1 MFEICLNSAGIC
13 PRRFRRSWKSAASA
27 ASSTTSSPTPCIN
40 HGTQVFLKFLFYALF
55 FGLFLFLFHT
65 SCKRKLYILG
75 RWNIHYTW
83 FWFISWLRKHISCYK
98 PQIYVFLVYFST
110 LFHTS
115 FKCGD
120 LHGFFYILIYFKHIC
135 NYDQYCKINGT
146 IYT

>member
-55 FGLFLFLFHT
+55 FGIFLFLFHT

-75 RWNIHYTW
+75 RWNIHYTC
-83 FWFISWLRKHISCYK
+83 FWFISWLRKLYILGRWNIHYTCFCFIL
-98 PQIYVFLVYFST
+98 PQIYVFFGLFSYFVSYFLQMWRFT
-110 LFHTS
+110 WLFLC
-115 FKCGD
+115 FD
-120 LHGFFYILIYFKHIC
+120 LFQTYF
-135 NYDQYCKINGT
+135 
-146 IYT
+146 